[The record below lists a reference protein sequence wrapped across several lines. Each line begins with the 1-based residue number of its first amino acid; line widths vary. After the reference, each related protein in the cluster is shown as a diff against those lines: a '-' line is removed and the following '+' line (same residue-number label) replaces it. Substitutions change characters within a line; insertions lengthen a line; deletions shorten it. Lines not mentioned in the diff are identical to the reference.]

1 MEAGQNL
8 LVYKDGDTTPQSWRA
23 TDFSNNSGMFQF
35 NFMAMLQPDKVK
47 GALAS
52 LSAVRAEGLTA
63 RYLTAARAGRAGGA
77 HRQSGRGHAYA

>member
-8 LVYKDGDTTPQSWRA
+8 LVYKDGNTTPQSWRA

-52 LSAVRAEGLTA
+52 LSAARAEGLTV
-63 RYLTAARAGRAGGA
+63 RSLTGGA
-77 HRQSGRGHAYA
+77 DRHSGRGHAYA